1 MRLAR
6 KPIVL
11 AFIVILAGA
20 AAAGQALADPAT
32 PPRGDLGTRTA
43 GSDWPSFLGPTGDN
57 KSPETGL
64 RIDWP
69 KEGPRVVWQQRLGT
83 GYGMPVISRGRLY
96 QFTRVRD
103 QARLMC
109 LRSETG
115 ELLWQFEY
123 PTDYEDLYGYD
134 NGPRSSPI
142 VDGDRVYIL
151 GVEGML
157 HCLGAEDG
165 RVIWKVD
172 TATQIRRDPELLR
185 RRQHAGH

>member
-134 NGPRSSPI
+134 NGPLVADRRRRSSLHSRRRRKAALPGGRRRP
-142 VDGDRVYIL
+142 GDL
-151 GVEGML
+151 EGRY
-157 HCLGAEDG
+157 GD
-165 RVIWKVD
+165 
-172 TATQIRRDPELLR
+172 QIRRDPELLR
-185 RRQHAGH
+185 CRQHAGH